1 MHRGDLKDILGILFW
16 NNQHVAWIRRV
27 YTHKGK
33 DQLLIQYPD
42 AGISPSII
50 LQKKLKRKIEKM
62 EKKLNLSRMKTPFFA
77 GAVKG

>member
-1 MHRGDLKDILGILFW
+1 MHRGDLKDILGMLFW
-16 NNQHVAWIRRV
+16 NNQHVAWIRSV

-50 LQKKLKRKIEKM
+50 LQKNLKEKSKR
-62 EKKLNLSRMKTPFFA
+62 KKLNLSRMKTPFFA